1 MSGEQP
7 TKTKLVVD
15 DQAVT
20 SSRTG
25 NHDRRPRS
33 LLPAG
38 SSQPTSWDT
47 SQPIACLIKAPA
59 PPSGTC
65 TPLTSQPQQKSGKP
79 DAEPPLNQ
87 TLQNPTVF
95 YTTTV
100 QYANVTPNRAC
111 SMLVD
116 WERPDEAKK
125 DEQRPSASAE
135 NSSKLQTSNSQMLNV
150 RNPPPELSVSPADTL
165 SKPSSSDNLS
175 AFSPIASLNNEP
187 LNDSLPRFHSLQ
199 HRSRK
204 HRKFKQISP
213 LNSPIWPSSQFDT
226 FNRPSSQP
234 HSPSSLS
241 VNYLPSPA
249 RDRSYSAGCT
259 SSNFVFPANS
269 NATAANA
276 PATTAA
282 MYSSNHSLAE
292 KQNTGGTVS
301 PASSINDFTI
311 EIEALEKA
319 VRSNDWR
326 LVKKLLNAHCSNLN
340 RVYSSSSMNLAMAA
354 NQSVAT
360 AGPTNKPSRASLFE
374 KLSGTDQAQSTAKL
388 PPNQSFTQYR
398 AYSAFDASASA
409 GEKGLRKES
418 ADSQL
423 SANLTGRH
431 GRIESPLFNNVLH
444 LAIECSSIDVVCLLL
459 QSGFSANTNNQTPLK
474 SIDVWRRRSD
484 SSYDSTYIAASQSN
498 EMLDPNGPL
507 IFNQMGSRQLYSSR
521 EQLVPLLSSSPHLL
535 SPSAVPSN
543 GSNSNLYALFNNKMR
558 FSLTSE
564 QSSDHNSELSSIGRY
579 SGPTK
584 LIKMNPALPY
594 FLKIVRIGLQEEL
607 KPSSETNLKKLLQE
621 SKLHFKEF
629 NCCKCCSC
637 RTENLSLSLPKQPSS
652 KSNRKISVDTTHS
665 AAANRRKSSA
675 TVSLANMS
683 GIIQHA
689 VAKNV
694 NTLEKTLHYHHPNQ
708 AHSNATATSSLNT
721 VGGNAPPGSGSG
733 NGTIKG
739 QSNEQLNG
747 RSHSKSELNKD
758 LNRLSVCCVSNAFNK
773 RNCCGTRY
781 AANRYHC
788 HCPLKEI
795 LIKRNLIR
803 KIAKSLTNEKFKFT
817 DDLDL
822 SRLEELLKSSQAD
835 QERSERIHDL
845 DSVKEYLRSH
855 FKEHQHIVNPFEDKN
870 DSTELEEEERISFN
884 KNSSL
889 NRLMDSNGESDE
901 KEDETTS
908 SSEEEQRVLSRDYT
922 KINSD
927 KSTNESDD
935 EKENFK
941 VEEDDKD
948 SSVEKNSS
956 KKEDERTPSLKRKR
970 KKRKESK
977 FRDQAPLLIMDE
989 QRKRARR
996 RRKQKKMFKSSEE
1009 AKRCSSVSGGQDSD
1023 EQQKMMDYENNFRIC
1038 PSYSRIN
1045 LDASE
1050 ETELSDSSITFDSEQ
1065 ELNRA
1070 KENETTS
1077 KDELSDGS
1085 TCSQKLE
1092 AKKAR
1097 KARPETELIELK
1109 KRERKLFK
1117 KQLTDT
1123 SIRTP
1128 LESQLDEEKQKMLK
1142 SKSVKNKPTA
1152 KLETQSK
1159 TEVKYD
1165 TNNYATFEE
1174 FYNREVLYVLPPLFL
1189 AVVNGN
1195 VSIAKELIK
1204 FGANV
1209 NCTDANGCTALH
1221 LLLCQQR
1228 VNQSLLNLLLGNGA
1242 KLSITNLAGV
1252 APIDLA
1258 LEKANQLVGLQRK
1271 MIMTSFSGLV
1281 NGLETLCRFN
1291 ELNSKQT
1298 MRNQSATGPNQST
1311 NANCQ
1316 MFGNTAT
1323 TSTNSTIVTDTI
1335 SHSHG
1340 NQSGRD
1346 NQQQQSRENEVSH
1359 TVASSMTGLTSGVFQ
1374 SSQSSSNAAGDATQS
1389 ANQNQMSSSQQ
1400 ASSHTQE
1407 HSSSTLISVQQQFNM
1422 TEHGEEGV
1430 ISITQPAFHADQR
1443 QLGVTVD
1450 GNSGGS
1456 SSGAH
1461 SNQTDRSAGH
1471 QPVPKHA
1478 QFSQLNSQLN
1488 QSTSNL
1494 HPTSEMIKK
1503 LSQKSPED
1511 GGGMNLTSVAAQKA
1525 ANFLRKLKASAKS
1538 SKQKKQQQ
1546 LLQQQQ
1552 NRLAQQQQETLQQ
1565 ADVYLCLEEISSDG
1579 PSHGSNR

>member
-7 TKTKLVVD
+7 TKTKLVD
-15 DQAVT
+15 DQVT
-20 SSRTG
+20 RTG
-25 NHDRRPRS
+25 NHDRRPRT
-33 LLPAG
+33 LLPIG
-38 SSQPTSWDT
+38 SSQPNWDT
-47 SQPIACLIKAPA
+47 SQPITCLIRAPA
-59 PPSGTC
+59 PPSGSC
-65 TPLTSQPQQKSGKP
+65 TPLTGSQQQQQQQQQGRTS
-79 DAEPPLNQ
+79 DAEPPSDQ
-87 TLQNPTVF
+87 TLNPTVF
-95 YTTTV
+95 YTTSV

-111 SMLVD
+111 SLLVE
-116 WERPDEAKK
+116 WEKPDEAKR
-125 DEQRPSASAE
+125 DDRQPSAES
-135 NSSKLQTSNSQMLNV
+135 SSKLQTSNSQMLNV

-187 LNDSLPRFHSLQ
+187 LNDSFTRFHSLQ

-226 FNRPSSQP
+226 YNRPSSQP

-269 NATAANA
+269 SNAAAANV
-276 PATTAA
+276 PNAA
-282 MYSSNHSLAE
+282 NPTYASNHSLAE
-292 KQNTGGTVS
+292 KQNSVGTLS

-319 VRSNDWR
+319 VRSNDWK

-340 RVYSSSSMNLAMAA
+340 RVYSSSSMNLNLATK
-354 NQSVAT
+354 QSVA
-360 AGPTNKPSRASLFE
+360 AVGPANKPSRASLFE
-374 KLSGTDQAQSTAKL
+374 KLSGTEQAQSTTKQPA
-388 PPNQSFTQYR
+388 NQSFTQYR
-398 AYSAFDASASA
+398 AYSAFDASVGAA
-409 GEKGLRKES
+409 EKGIRKES
-418 ADSQL
+418 GDSQL
-423 SANLTGRH
+423 SANFASRH

-444 LAIECSSIDVVCLLL
+444 LAIEYSSIDVVCLLL

-474 SIDVWRRRSD
+474 SLDVWRRRSD
-484 SSYDSTYIAASQSN
+484 SSYDSNHMAASQSN
-498 EMLDPNGPL
+498 EMLDANGPL
-507 IFNQMGSRQLYSSR
+507 LFNQMGSRMLYSSR

-543 GSNSNLYALFNNKMR
+543 GSNSNLYALCNNKMR

-564 QSSDHNSELSSIGRY
+564 QSSDQNSELSSIGRY

-584 LIKMNPALPY
+584 LIKMNPSLPY
-594 FLKIVRIGLQEEL
+594 FLKIVRIGSQEQVKSPNEI
-607 KPSSETNLKKLLQE
+607 NLRRLLQE

-637 RTENLSLSLPKQPSS
+637 QTENLTLSQPKQASS

-689 VAKNV
+689 VQKNV
-694 NTLEKTLHYHHPNQ
+694 NTLEKTLHYHHPSQ
-708 AHSNATATSSLNT
+708 PHSNATATSSLNT
-721 VGGNAPPGSGSG
+721 IGGNAPGGSGSG

-739 QSNEQLNG
+739 QSNEQLSS
-747 RSHSKSELNKD
+747 RSHTKSELNKD
-758 LNRLSVCCVSNAFNK
+758 LNKLSVCCVSNAFNK

-803 KIAKSLTNEKFKFT
+803 KLAKRLTNEKFKFS

-822 SRLEELLKSSQAD
+822 SKLEELLKTGQAD
-835 QERSERIHDL
+835 QERSERIDDL
-845 DSVKEYLRSH
+845 DSVRDYLRSH
-855 FKEHQHIVNPFEDKN
+855 FREHRHIVNPFEDSN
-870 DSTELEEEERISFN
+870 DSTEPEEERIAFN

-889 NRLMDSNGESDE
+889 NRLLDSNDESDE
-901 KEDETTS
+901 KEDDSTS
-908 SSEEEQRVLSRDYT
+908 SSEDEQRILSRDYT

-927 KSTNESDD
+927 KSTNGSDD
-935 EKENFK
+935 EKEK
-941 VEEDDKD
+941 GDDDGKD
-948 SSVEKNSS
+948 SSSVEKSS

-970 KKRKESK
+970 KRRKEPK
-977 FRDQAPLLIMDE
+977 LRDQAPLLIIDE

-996 RRKQKKMFKSSEE
+996 RRKQKKMFKNSEE

-1023 EQQKMMDYENNFRIC
+1023 EQQKLIDYENNFRIC
-1038 PSYSRIN
+1038 SSYSRMN
-1045 LDASE
+1045 LEASE
-1050 ETELSDSSITFDSEQ
+1050 DTELSDSSITFDSEQ
-1065 ELNRA
+1065 EMHLS
-1070 KENETTS
+1070 KERETTS
-1077 KDELSDGS
+1077 KDELSDES

-1092 AKKAR
+1092 GKKT
-1097 KARPETELIELK
+1097 KKVRPETELIELK

-1123 SIRTP
+1123 SIRTA
-1128 LESQLDEEKQKMLK
+1128 LESQLDEEKHKLLK
-1142 SKSVKNKPTA
+1142 SKSTKSKPA
-1152 KLETQSK
+1152 PKLEAQKSK
-1159 TEVKYD
+1159 DEVKYD

-1195 VSIAKELIK
+1195 VSVVKELIK

-1209 NCTDANGCTALH
+1209 NSQDANGCTALH

-1291 ELNSKQT
+1291 ELNGKQT
-1298 MRNQSATGPNQST
+1298 MRNQGASGANQPTG
-1311 NANCQ
+1311 ANCQ
-1316 MFGNTAT
+1316 TIGNTVAT
-1323 TSTNSTIVTDTI
+1323 TSTNSTIVTDTV

-1340 NQSGRD
+1340 NQSSRD
-1346 NQQQQSRENEVSH
+1346 NQPQQSRETEVSH

-1374 SSQSSSNAAGDATQS
+1374 SSQSSSNAAGDGNQT
-1389 ANQNQMSSSQQ
+1389 ANQTQMSSSQQ
-1400 ASSHTQE
+1400 ASSQAQE

-1430 ISITQPAFHADQR
+1430 ISITQPAFHADHQR

-1461 SNQTDRSAGH
+1461 SNQTDRSAGQ
-1471 QPVPKHA
+1471 QPAARHA
-1478 QFSQLNSQLN
+1478 QFSQLNPQLN

-1494 HPTSEMIKK
+1494 HHTSEMIKK
-1503 LSQKSPED
+1503 LSQKSQED
-1511 GGGMNLTSVAAQKA
+1511 GSGMNLTSVAAQKA

-1546 LLQQQQ
+1546 LLLQQQ